1 MKYQKFRWIKMIY
14 LRGNLCQKAKYSTI
28 PTHQI
33 DCYGLLTMSQ
43 LALKYNVIYLPIYFY
58 LLYSLKS
65 IAHGMKSS
73 EAIRCQIL
81 QFEYMLQRVTE
92 QVNDFYI

>member
-14 LRGNLCQKAKYSTI
+14 LQGNLCQKAKYSTI

-43 LALKYNVIYLPIYFY
+43 LVLKYNVIYLLIYFY
-58 LLYSLKS
+58 LKS

-81 QFEYMLQRVTE
+81 QFEYMLQRVIE